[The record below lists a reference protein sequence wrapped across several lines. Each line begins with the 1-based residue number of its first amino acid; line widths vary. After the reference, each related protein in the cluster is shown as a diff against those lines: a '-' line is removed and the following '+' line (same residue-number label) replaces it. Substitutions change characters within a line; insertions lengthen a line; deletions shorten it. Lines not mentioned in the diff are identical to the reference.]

1 VRLSHSLTTASDRV
15 NVSRRDFRPL
25 RAEEYAMNVRALA
38 VALVTAISFSL
49 PGVMA
54 AEEGDVVKV
63 LVYEKGTKPSV
74 AASNP
79 KYEFRRIAAKKDPA
93 YMCQHCLKAAF
104 PDSGTKPSVA
114 ASRNEAF
121 LCTSCQKLVF
131 CESGHEV
138 ALDEKH
144 DMAACDKMIAELKKG
159 PTPDE
164 RAQAYKTPAGT
175 TKPSVD
181 DAK

>member
-1 VRLSHSLTTASDRV
+1 
-15 NVSRRDFRPL
+15 
-25 RAEEYAMNVRALA
+25 MNARILAVA
-38 VALVTAISFSL
+38 VALVAAVSFSL
-49 PGVMA
+49 PSVLA
-54 AEEGDVVKV
+54 AEEGEVVKV

-79 KYEFRRIAAKKDPA
+79 KYEFRKVTAKKDPA

-104 PDSGTKPSVA
+104 PDSGTKPTVA
-114 ASRNEAF
+114 ATRNEAF
-121 LCTSCQKLVF
+121 LCTGCQKLVF

-138 ALDEKH
+138 KLDEKH
-144 DMAACDKMIAELKKG
+144 DMAACDKMIAELKKA

-175 TKPSVD
+175 TKPSAD
-181 DAK
+181 NAK